1 MINITVIKT
10 GSWGGGCGSF
20 REGFL
25 EEATFK
31 LGPKGVGRSLPS
43 EVK

>member
-1 MINITVIKT
+1 MINITVIET
-10 GSWGGGCGSF
+10 GSQGGCGSF

-31 LGPKGVGRSLPS
+31 LGPKGVGRSFPS